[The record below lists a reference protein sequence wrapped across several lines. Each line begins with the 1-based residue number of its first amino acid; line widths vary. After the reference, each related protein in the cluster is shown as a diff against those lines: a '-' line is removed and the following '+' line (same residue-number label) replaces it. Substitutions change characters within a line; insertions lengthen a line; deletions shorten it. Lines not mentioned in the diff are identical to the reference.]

1 MAKLNTRYLGL
12 EIKNPLIASA
22 SALSKNLDNIKKME
36 DSGLGAV
43 VLYSL
48 FEEEIT
54 HESKAL
60 NHFLIRKEESFWE
73 AVTFYPDPVCKINRR
88 SLRRRP

>member
-1 MAKLNTRYLGL
+1 LRREIPLRSFYIQLERNKVAKLNTRYLGL
-12 EIKNPLIASA
+12 EIKSPLIASA

-36 DSGLGAV
+36 DSSLGAV

-48 FEEEIT
+48 FEKEIT

-60 NHFLIRKEESFWE
+60 NHFLIRKEESF
-73 AVTFYPDPVCKINRR
+73 
-88 SLRRRP
+88 

>member
-60 NHFLIRKEESFWE
+60 NHFLIRMWS
-73 AVTFYPDPVCKINRR
+73 AVRKKQLIFQ
-88 SLRRRP
+88 SSAA